1 MVKSGSDIMQNEGK
15 VLILNSIT
23 SSNIEKLSGQYPKT
37 PKAIFYPIG
46 LSIAS
51 KGVLELYVTDSN
63 ESLQFRLIRDESE
76 LKTALSEEN
85 AEDAKLFA
93 PEMSHQIY
101 GDK

>member
-1 MVKSGSDIMQNEGK
+1 MVNNQKSLK
-15 VLILNSIT
+15 LI
-23 SSNIEKLSGQYPKT
+23 
-37 PKAIFYPIG
+37 FMYPIG

-85 AEDAKLFA
+85 SEDAKSFA

>member
-1 MVKSGSDIMQNEGK
+1 MVN
-15 VLILNSIT
+15 N
-23 SSNIEKLSGQYPKT
+23 PKYL
-37 PKAIFYPIG
+37 KIIFLYPIG

-85 AEDAKLFA
+85 SEDPKSFS